1 MRNELER
8 RSMKLGIK
16 ENPIVISNIFQVRC
30 SRSKVQGFSTSWKK
44 RLSLSLE
51 LLVWEFSFS
60 QLQRVVSFPVSL

>member
-1 MRNELER
+1 LRNELER
-8 RSMKLGIK
+8 RSMKFGIK
-16 ENPIVISNIFQVRC
+16 GNPIVISSIFQVRC
-30 SRSKVQGFSTSWKK
+30 SRFKVQGFSTNWKK